1 VVLSRK
7 GRLGALTASVLL
19 NGGLLLAAVSQPMER
34 SLVIEPQAMVVE
46 LIGPEHGIAVPD
58 SLKSETPKDQPSKT
72 AASAPPTPP
81 TPVPTRFSPVP
92 AADPIVF
99 RPQEVKTAAPPT
111 PARPIAAESAPPPPS
126 AGRSADAPPSAV
138 AAPPSKPAPPA
149 GGTVNAPV
157 SLSGAQGD
165 AYGARVRTHLEAH
178 KIYPRGAKRLRQT
191 GVVTVR
197 FVIDREGRV
206 ISSRIVSPSG
216 VLALDEEALA
226 MLARA
231 SPVPRPPAGVPGA
244 RIEMRTPVEFS
255 LEN

>member
-1 VVLSRK
+1 
-7 GRLGALTASVLL
+7 A
-19 NGGLLLAAVSQPMER
+19 
-34 SLVIEPQAMVVE
+34 
-46 LIGPEHGIAVPD
+46 
-58 SLKSETPKDQPSKT
+58 
-72 AASAPPTPP
+72 
-81 TPVPTRFSPVP
+81 PVP
-92 AADPIVF
+92 AADPIVW
-99 RPQEVKTAAPPT
+99 RPQEVKVAAAPT

-138 AAPPSKPAPPA
+138 AAPSKPAPPA

-165 AYGARVRTHLEAH
+165 AYGARVRAHLEAH

-191 GVVTVR
+191 GAVTVR

-206 ISSRIVSPSG
+206 ISSRLVAASG
-216 VLALDEEALA
+216 VPALDEEALA

>member
-1 VVLSRK
+1 M
-7 GRLGALTASVLL
+7 ASVLL
-19 NGGLLLAAVSQPMER
+19 NGGLLLAAAIQSVER

-46 LIGPEHGIAVPD
+46 LIGPEHGVAIPE
-58 SLKSETPKDQPSKT
+58 SLKSDTPKDQPTKT
-72 AASAPPTPP
+72 AESAPSTPP
-81 TPVPTRFSPVP
+81 TPAPTRLSPAP
-92 AADPIVF
+92 APDPIVW
-99 RPQEVKTAAPPT
+99 RPQEVKTPTPPT

-126 AGRSADAPPSAV
+126 AGRSAEAPPSSV
-138 AAPPSKPAPPA
+138 AAPPSRPAPPA
-149 GGTVNAPV
+149 GGAVNAPV

-165 AYGARVRTHLEAH
+165 AYGARVRAHLEAH
-178 KIYPRGAKRLRQT
+178 KIYPRGARRLRQT

-206 ISSRIVSPSG
+206 ISSRIVSGSG
-216 VLALDEEALA
+216 VPALDEEAMA
-226 MLARA
+226 MLTRA

>member
-1 VVLSRK
+1 
-7 GRLGALTASVLL
+7 
-19 NGGLLLAAVSQPMER
+19 MER
-34 SLVIEPQAMVVE
+34 TLFIEPQAMVVE

-58 SLKSETPKDQPSKT
+58 SLKSDTPKDQPTKT
-72 AASAPPTPP
+72 AASALPTPP
-81 TPVPTRFSPVP
+81 TPVPTRLSPVP
-92 AADPIVF
+92 AADPIVW
-99 RPQEVKTAAPPT
+99 RPQETKAAAAPT
-111 PARPIAAESAPPPPS
+111 PVRPVAAESAPPPPS
-126 AGRSADAPPSAV
+126 AGRSTDAPPSAA
-138 AAPPSKPAPPA
+138 AAPPSRPAPPA
-149 GGTVNAPV
+149 GGVVNSPV

-165 AYGARVRTHLEAH
+165 AYGARVRAHLEAY

-206 ISSRIVSPSG
+206 IASRIVAASG
-216 VLALDEEALA
+216 VSALDEEAMA

-231 SPVPRPPAGVPGA
+231 SPVPRPPPGVPGA